1 MSETTTTGFSIK
13 AAGLF
18 LVLPLVLFLLAV
30 FFVPLAGMLRLSIED
45 RDLSSVMPLTA
56 EAIKR
61 WDGTGLPAPAVYDAV
76 ALDLMAAKKT
86 RTAGVAARRL
96 NYDTPSLRTVITATV
111 RSLPE
116 TAGTGTDWAAELP
129 VIDPAWGRPEIWQAI
144 ARARGPWSD
153 FYLLSAFDLR
163 RDPAGRLHTARDE
176 GGLYVDV
183 LIRTF
188 TIAFTVTVICI
199 VLALPAAF
207 LLMSTGAGV
216 SSLLMIVLLLPL
228 WTSVLVRSAAWMV
241 ILQKNGLINTLLI
254 NIGLIGQPLELIY
267 NRTGVLIALTHIL
280 LPYAVLPILGAMRN
294 VPRNQTLAANSLG
307 AGPLR
312 TFFSVYLPQILP
324 GISAGGL
331 LVFILSLGY
340 YITPLLLGGAGDQ
353 LLPYYIAFNTTQTVN
368 WGLAAA
374 LGSVLLAATFLLYA
388 AYIRLVGVQRIG
400 LG

>member
-1 MSETTTTGFSIK
+1 MNETTNTRFSIK
-13 AAGLF
+13 AVGF
-18 LVLPLVLFLLAV
+18 LLILPLVLFLLAV
-30 FFVPLAGMLRLSIED
+30 FFVPLAGMLRLAVED
-45 RDLSSVMPLTA
+45 TDLSSVMPLTA
-56 EAIKR
+56 EAIER
-61 WDGTGLPAPAVYDAV
+61 WDGTGLPSPAVYDAV
-76 ALDLMAAKKT
+76 AADLIAAKET

-96 NYDTPSLRTVITATV
+96 NYDTPSLRSVITAAVRRLPKTASTV
-111 RSLPE
+111 
-116 TAGTGTDWAAELP
+116 TDWATELP
-129 VIDPAWGRPEIWQAI
+129 AIDPAWGKPEIWQAI

-163 RDPAGRLHTARDE
+163 RDPGGNIHAAGDE

-188 TIAFTVTVICI
+188 TIALTVTVICI

-307 AGPLR
+307 AGPLK

-388 AYIRLVGVQRIG
+388 AYIRLVGVQRIE

>member
-1 MSETTTTGFSIK
+1 MNETTSTRFSIK
-13 AAGLF
+13 AAGF
-18 LVLPLVLFLLAV
+18 LLILPLVLFLLAV
-30 FFVPLAGMLRLSIED
+30 FFVPLAGMLRLAVED
-45 RDLSSVMPLTA
+45 TDLSSVMPLTV
-56 EAIKR
+56 EAIER

-76 ALDLMAAKKT
+76 AVDLIAAKET

-96 NYDTPSLRTVITATV
+96 NYDTPSLRSVITATV
-111 RSLPE
+111 RRLPK
-116 TAGTGTDWAAELP
+116 TTSTGTDWATELP
-129 VIDPAWGRPEIWQAI
+129 AIDPAWGKPEIWQAI

-163 RDPAGRLHTARDE
+163 RDPGGSIRAARDD

-188 TIAFTVTVICI
+188 IIAFTVTVICI

-207 LLMSTGAGV
+207 LLISTGSGV

-388 AYIRLVGVQRIG
+388 AYIRVVGVQRIG

>member
-1 MSETTTTGFSIK
+1 MTATTRPRFSSRAI
-13 AAGLF
+13 GL
-18 LVLPLVLFLLAV
+18 LLILPLLLFLLSV
-30 FFVPLAGMLRLSIED
+30 FYVPLSGMLRLAVAD
-45 RDLSSVMPLTA
+45 DDLSGVMPLTVV
-56 EAIKR
+56 AIDS
-61 WDGTGLPAPAVYDAV
+61 WDGQGLPPVYAFAAV
-76 ALDLMAAKKT
+76 AADLTAAKKT

-96 NYDTPSLRTVITATV
+96 NYDTPLLRSVITSTA
-111 RSLPE
+111 RKLP
-116 TAGTGTDWAAELP
+116 ADFDPATDWQAALP
-129 VIDPAWGRPEIWQAI
+129 SIDPAWSKPATWQAI
-144 ARARGPWSD
+144 FRARGPWSD

-163 RDPAGRLHTARDE
+163 RDPAGGVKPAQEE

-188 TIAFTVTVICI
+188 VIAAMVTGICV

-207 LLMSTGAGV
+207 LLASVGSGL

-241 ILQKNGLINTLLI
+241 ILQKNGLINTFLLK
-254 NIGLIGQPLELIY
+254 IGLIGTPLELIY

-294 VPRNQTLAANSLG
+294 VPKNQTLAASSLG
-307 AGPLR
+307 AGPVR
-312 TFFSVYLPQILP
+312 TFFSVFLPQILP

-374 LGSVLLAATFLLYA
+374 LGTVLLVATFLLYG
-388 AYIRLVGVQRIG
+388 AYVRLVGVQRIG